1 MMKVFT
7 VEDFL
12 RATPENQ
19 KKVSDWLDKYG
30 LVDVNLVTSQSILNK
45 GSEDIGFGKSE
56 VTVFEEDHVAVYADI
71 TVKRFITETEFIPI
85 SNSDTSPNAYTKIA
99 EFFFDDF
106 PWEIKEV

>member
-45 GSEDIGFGKSE
+45 GS
-56 VTVFEEDHVAVYADI
+56 
-71 TVKRFITETEFIPI
+71 
-85 SNSDTSPNAYTKIA
+85 
-99 EFFFDDF
+99 
-106 PWEIKEV
+106 